1 MSESLEI
8 LKTGENYTVDDSI
21 KSYETYAFQ
30 PISGTQL
37 NSAGQIIIRVEN
49 QDAFFHPR
57 NSWLQVEGKLV
68 KSNDS
73 KLIIILLPTN

>member
-8 LKTGENYTVDDSI
+8 LKTDENYTVDDSI

-37 NSAGQIIIRVEN
+37 NSAGQIIICVEN

-57 NSWLQVEGKLV
+57 KSWLQVEV
-68 KSNDS
+68 NW
-73 KLIIILLPTN
+73 

>member
-57 NSWLQVEGKLV
+57 NSWLQVQWKEGW
-68 KSNDS
+68 
-73 KLIIILLPTN
+73 